1 MGKTRVKKLKASELA
16 EVKDQQEKLNNL
28 LLNIGNA
35 EAVKSQLVSQHLE
48 LQNAWNDLTVELEK
62 KYGQVN
68 ISLVDGT
75 LTPVEEKGLAKV

>member
-1 MGKTRVKKLKASELA
+1 MGKVRVKKLKASELT

-48 LQNAWNDLTVELEK
+48 LQNAWNKLTVDLEK

>member
-1 MGKTRVKKLKASELA
+1 MGKVRVKKLKASELT
-16 EVKDQQEKLNNL
+16 EVKEQQEKLNNL

-48 LQNAWNDLTVELEK
+48 LQNAWNKLTVDLEK

>member
-1 MGKTRVKKLKASELA
+1 M
-16 EVKDQQEKLNNL
+16 

-48 LQNAWNDLTVELEK
+48 LQNAWNKLTVDLEK